1 MFNSLGLFASDGA
14 SYVLT
19 YSISILTLTNRH
31 SLEVKSNVTKE
42 QFIKNNLGFND
53 SKVPNVN
60 YPLLIFLSLLI
71 ILSRDDCYDDLS
83 QLSVNIAFIFE
94 DARQEQRNQPNRYD
108 WIGSQFLSFSSV
120 LSWHTTFHQMCV
132 AHVESEMRSDSFI
145 CVQQDD
151 SVIMLT
157 HQSASN
163 KPIPHVHLNLYRSS

>member
-108 WIGSQFLSFSSV
+108 
-120 LSWHTTFHQMCV
+120 
-132 AHVESEMRSDSFI
+132 
-145 CVQQDD
+145 
-151 SVIMLT
+151 
-157 HQSASN
+157 
-163 KPIPHVHLNLYRSS
+163 